1 MGMFDSIVTAGVEK
15 IVDVALDGIDKLFT
29 SDDERLAHK
38 TKLTIA
44 TQEFKLQLEQSLGK
58 FEEEVTKRWQSDN
71 EHLVTRLVRP
81 LSFAWVIVL
90 FSVIIVG
97 DSNFGFNVKEA
108 YIPVMETLLTT
119 MTIAYFGS
127 RGVEKGIK
135 HFKGNA

>member
-71 EHLVTRLVRP
+71 EHMVTRLVRP